1 MAGRVEARLSELGI
15 ELPAPA
21 TPAAMYVP
29 WVRTGNLVFIAGQIP
44 SWNGE
49 RKYLGRVGVEFS
61 LEEGQQAARLVALH
75 VLAQLKAACEGDLD
89 RVVRCVRLGGFVA
102 CPPEFLQH
110 PAVING
116 ASELMIQVFGEAGK
130 HARAAVGSSSL
141 PFGVAVEVDAVFEIQ

>member
-1 MAGRVEARLSELGI
+1 MAGRIESRLSELAI
-15 ELPAPA
+15 QLPTPA

-29 WVRTGNLVFIAGQIP
+29 FVTVGNLVFIAGQIP
-44 SWNGE
+44 SWAGE
-49 RKYLGRVGVEFS
+49 RKYIGRVGVEFS
-61 LEEGQQAARLVALH
+61 LDEGKAAARLVGLH

-102 CPPEFLQH
+102 CPAEFVDH

-116 ASELMIQVFGEAGK
+116 ASELMIQVFGDAGK

-141 PFGVAVEVDAVFEIQ
+141 PFGVAVEIDAIFEIR